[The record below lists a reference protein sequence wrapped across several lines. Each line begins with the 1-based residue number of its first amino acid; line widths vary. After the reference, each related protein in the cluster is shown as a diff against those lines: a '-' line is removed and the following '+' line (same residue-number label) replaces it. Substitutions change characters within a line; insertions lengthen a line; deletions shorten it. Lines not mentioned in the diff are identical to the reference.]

1 MRKNILIVEDNKA
14 AAEMLQ
20 RTIEEMGRDIN
31 VYIAHNSMEAYE
43 KALQHTIDVF
53 FLDIILNTG
62 QNGDV
67 SGLEFAQKMRSIEK
81 YRFTPM
87 IFTTSLMDPKLYA
100 FTNIHSYAYLEKPYD
115 PNEVKK
121 LWRKP

>member
-43 KALQHTIDVF
+43 KALQHTIDIF

-67 SGLEFAQKMRSIEK
+67 SGLEFAQSDIGC
-81 YRFTPM
+81 
-87 IFTTSLMDPKLYA
+87 IFSDRQFERDALGRDETVGQALYEFRLEVIVTAVSHRVSDPDA
-100 FTNIHSYAYLEKPYD
+100 FGGE
-115 PNEVKK
+115 
-121 LWRKP
+121 

>member
-43 KALQHTIDVF
+43 KALQHTIDIF

-62 QNGDV
+62 EN
-67 SGLEFAQKMRSIEK
+67 AK
-81 YRFTPM
+81 YRK
-87 IFTTSLMDPKLYA
+87 ISVY
-100 FTNIHSYAYLEKPYD
+100 TNDIYYFIDGSEIIRIYQYSQLCVFGKT
-115 PNEVKK
+115 
-121 LWRKP
+121 L